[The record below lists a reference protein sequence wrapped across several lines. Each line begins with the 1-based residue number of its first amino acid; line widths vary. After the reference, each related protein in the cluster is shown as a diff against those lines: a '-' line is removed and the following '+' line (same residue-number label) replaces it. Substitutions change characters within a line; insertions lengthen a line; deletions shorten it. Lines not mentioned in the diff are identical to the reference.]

1 MQLTVQT
8 KVKIYLVTYVN
19 LYTSFILLTREIF
32 MALYLK
38 KKQRKNTQLQIP
50 YGTL

>member
-32 MALYLK
+32 MALYYK
-38 KKQRKNTQLQIP
+38 KNEGKSQLQIP